1 LFPQIRLILAGMIP
15 SNNAAGRSKFHRF
28 CSSSVSPYTRERYG
42 IFVAVWHLVRDG
54 RVTAEE
60 EKEYWSHR
68 TWFEEHL
75 PIPPYHAEGNPER
88 AITWFKDA
96 VIDHPLLKKL
106 EFYQEMGLKY
116 QLGIQIESTN
126 DPGRIVYEDEF
137 QIGAVRIDHR
147 EIGDCTDP
155 KSGILA

>member
-1 LFPQIRLILAGMIP
+1 MLVGM
-15 SNNAAGRSKFHRF
+15 KFHRF
-28 CSSSVSPYTRERYG
+28 ASPTLSPYTGERYG

-68 TWFEEHL
+68 AWFEEHL

-88 AITWFKDA
+88 AITWFKDE
-96 VIDHPLLKKL
+96 VMDHPMMKRL

-147 EIGDCTDP
+147 ENDG
-155 KSGILA
+155 